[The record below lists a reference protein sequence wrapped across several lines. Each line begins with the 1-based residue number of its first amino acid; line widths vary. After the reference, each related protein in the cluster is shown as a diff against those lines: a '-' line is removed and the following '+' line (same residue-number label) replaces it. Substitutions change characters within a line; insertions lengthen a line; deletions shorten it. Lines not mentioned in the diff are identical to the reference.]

1 MPSHLP
7 EPAGGLSGL
16 DRVVIGWKE
25 FLDFPE
31 WGVKHIRV
39 KVDSGACT
47 SALGVVSCTVEESP
61 QSGDRLHLQLALSR
75 RRPDRVIRVQAPVV
89 GRVWVKNSGGW
100 KERRPVI
107 EVLIRLGPVQ
117 QRIRMTV
124 ANRSGM
130 LTPVL
135 LGRQALAGDF
145 LVDVSRKYLLR
156 GR

>member
-1 MPSHLP
+1 
-7 EPAGGLSGL
+7 
-16 DRVVIGWKE
+16 VIGWKE

-31 WGVKHIRV
+31 WGVKHVRV

-47 SALGVVSCTVEESP
+47 SALGVLNCIVEQGHPDGE
-61 QSGDRLHLQLALSR
+61 RAILQLALHSR
-75 RRPDRVIRVQAPVV
+75 RPGRVLRIQVPIV

-107 EVLIRLGPVQ
+107 EALIRLGPIHK
-117 QRIRMTV
+117 RIRMTV
-124 ANRSGM
+124 TDRSRM
-130 LTPVL
+130 LTPIL